1 MINYYVFNEFNFKK
15 TKRNIICS
23 KLVDISLLQLAC
35 FHLFF
40 SASRN
45 QVESSTS
52 FRRMSVNDIRK
63 KVTKDIFT
71 ISPGSSEYSATF
83 IFGNEDHTFGNQLR
97 HIITQQIET
106 DFCGYSVPHPYE
118 PSVNIRIQSHDISAI
133 EVLKK
138 SLVCVEKMCNMID
151 NEFDNA
157 LLRYNNP

>member
-1 MINYYVFNEFNFKK
+1 MFLMNSILK
-15 TKRNIICS
+15 KRNATSSAVNWLISVYCNWLVSIC
-23 KLVDISLLQLAC
+23 
-35 FHLFF
+35 F
-40 SASRN
+40 ASRN